1 MKSSK
6 FSESQIIKA
15 LKENENGKTAEQ
27 ISRESGIKKATL
39 CFFPPEITPK
49 YKTPPPQT
57 NNFNTA

>member
-6 FSESQIIKA
+6 FTESQIIKA

-39 CFFPPEITPK
+39 VFFPPG
-49 YKTPPPQT
+49 
-57 NNFNTA
+57 NNSKI